1 MNRDLEGPD
10 LNPVIVSLLYINTV
24 ESSLFMRDQ
33 FNVCGFR
40 GQPLLMNLHHRKP
53 IYTIIC
59 LLFIKISP
67 ITLPTNQIKFWLQR
81 DIDPTNKNDSP
92 V

>member
-10 LNPVIVSLLYINTV
+10 LNPVIVSLLHINTV

-59 LLFIKISP
+59 YLKLARLHYQRTRKILA
-67 ITLPTNQIKFWLQR
+67 TER
-81 DIDPTNKNDSP
+81 H
-92 V
+92 